1 LTKGS
6 LQLVRCRACRFVQ
19 QHPLPEAGEY
29 DGRYTDAGSYGTQQ
43 LPHKHLFLQRDVA
56 VLQALAAR
64 GAAGPLLDVGAGA
77 GIMLEAA
84 RAQGWRG
91 IGLELAQPSVAH
103 IRDGLGC
110 EVHACAIEQAP
121 LEPGSVGVV
130 TFSHS
135 LEHLLDPVGALRSAA
150 RLLRASTRD
159 GYVHVAVPHWR
170 AAKRLLAGKG
180 IAWIFPEHIS
190 YFTQSSLRAAF
201 AAAGFEVV
209 EMRTC
214 PMVCDTD
221 HRFVITV
228 FERFG
233 LDRLVR
239 RFLRMGERPLA
250 SLLADHVQI
259 ACPVWRLRFVN
270 ALARGLLRLWPERL
284 LSWLG
289 FGEELRA
296 TARVRSV

>member
-1 LTKGS
+1 
-6 LQLVRCRACRFVQ
+6 
-19 QHPLPEAGEY
+19 
-29 DGRYTDAGSYGTQQ
+29 
-43 LPHKHLFLQRDVA
+43 
-56 VLQALAAR
+56 
-64 GAAGPLLDVGAGA
+64 
-77 GIMLEAA
+77 
-84 RAQGWRG
+84 
-91 IGLELAQPSVAH
+91 
-103 IRDGLGC
+103 
-110 EVHACAIEQAP
+110 
-121 LEPGSVGVV
+121 VV

-135 LEHLLDPVGALRSAA
+135 LEHLLDPVGALHSAA

-170 AAKRLLAGKG
+170 AAKRLLAGQG

-214 PMVCDTD
+214 PMVCDAD

-239 RFLRMGERPLA
+239 RFLRMGERPLG

-259 ACPVWRLRFVN
+259 TCPVWRLRFVN

-284 LSWLG
+284 WSWLG
-289 FGEELRA
+289 YGEELRA